1 MTPPR
6 MIREIAAIIPFV
18 WKEECLRCEAGGGGN
33 WQPDEPGCCPKGL
46 GNFPSG
52 AEDSESGQGGKS
64 GTVCFWRGD
73 GTGPAEEAAVTHTV
87 GGGGNESFA
96 GLIRFDRQIALYEW
110 LLPEGAAVEYP
121 LHQDALGEHRQSLFA
136 KRDWLCSEAGA
147 KGDPA
152 DPGNHERSPVHRKH
166 GNAGGRLAVAAE
178 SLEERVPS

>member
-73 GTGPAEEAAVTHTV
+73 GTGPAEEAAGTHTV

-96 GLIRFDRQIALYEW
+96 GLIRFE
-110 LLPEGAAVEYP
+110 EGLAVSSS
-121 LHQDALGEHRQSLFA
+121 G
-136 KRDWLCSEAGA
+136 
-147 KGDPA
+147 
-152 DPGNHERSPVHRKH
+152 H
-166 GNAGGRLAVAAE
+166 GISGGGGGGRSGRALSCGMDLAGSADCA
-178 SLEERVPS
+178 L